1 MGNRHVTDGSL
12 DFGQGKDV
20 FHQLCHFGACE
31 IFDLR
36 GKALNRAA
44 QVAKAVGALGAFT
57 FLQIFLSVLK
67 TVELV
72 LLLCKLRLGSFLFG
86 SKMFKGVSVLPFF
99 VTSFFDFGDKKRPS
113 TFRIVRPVNGL
124 IFGIRFLC
132 SIRQTGSCLC
142 EGYAHFALLLFR
154 TPSFILFTLRFHTKY

>member
-44 QVAKAVGALGAFT
+44 QIAKAVGALGAVPVQAASRLVPFR
-57 FLQIFLSVLK
+57 FGAVQGFSVLS
-67 TVELV
+67 L
-72 LLLCKLRLGSFLFG
+72 
-86 SKMFKGVSVLPFF
+86 
-99 VTSFFDFGDKKRPS
+99 
-113 TFRIVRPVNGL
+113 
-124 IFGIRFLC
+124 
-132 SIRQTGSCLC
+132 
-142 EGYAHFALLLFR
+142 
-154 TPSFILFTLRFHTKY
+154 